1 MIYNKIKKTLKH
13 AYERHFYQKHWGAD
27 IDDVLKL
34 VSDGQYH
41 KLPVIR
47 KNDIRDN
54 WDDLILYGDFTD
66 IVSSSGTTGR
76 PVDMPVHRLQ
86 EQVWVESISRVLTE
100 LGAEAGDR
108 MLQLLSNNDMF
119 TLGPLVWQASKK
131 VGVGTFRCSPQR
143 LSRVNSVIKYHKPNF
158 VVGNPMVMLDM
169 VEKLGADFPA
179 KEDLPDYAYFGAC
192 SSFDAHNQPTPVA
205 QKVIDLWGLKD
216 TLNEYGCS
224 EVGSIGHECLSHRG
238 FHINSDYV
246 HVELIDPETGLPV
259 PEGQAGEVVVTT
271 LTQPRGFIAVRY
283 ATGDIAAWLDSEP
296 CCCGRVGLRM
306 GAIIGRVDHQL
317 KIKGQTLFP
326 DLILSITD
334 QDPTITDAVLVRY
347 NDELDAEQVE
357 LWLESTQDS
366 QTTTVKIESELI
378 SHVAVC
384 PQIRVLQ
391 PGLIKSIQE
400 KHMSK
405 SNGVKIP
412 RLINIEDPNKYV

>member
-1 MIYNKIKKTLKH
+1 MENKIKKTLTH
-13 AYERHFYQKHWGAD
+13 AYKRSYYPEHWKMDLEDA
-27 IDDVLKL
+27 INL
-34 VSDGQYH
+34 VRQGQYY

-47 KNDIRDN
+47 KSDIRDH
-54 WDDLILYGDFTD
+54 WDELIEYGDFTD

-86 EQVWVESISRVLTE
+86 EQVWIDSISRVLTE
-100 LGAEAGDR
+100 LGAESGDR

-158 VVGNPMVMLDM
+158 VVGNPMVMLEM
-169 VEKLGADFPA
+169 VETLGDDFPA

-192 SSFDAHNQPTPVA
+192 SSFDANNQPTPVA
-205 QKVIDLWGLKD
+205 RKVMDLWGIKD
-216 TLNEYGCS
+216 ALNEYGCS
-224 EVGSIGHECLSHRG
+224 EVGSIGHECLSHTG
-238 FHINSDYV
+238 FHINSDFV
-246 HVELIDPETGLPV
+246 HVELIDTETGLPV
-259 PEGQAGEVVVTT
+259 PEGQPGEVVVTT

-283 ATGDIAAWLDSEP
+283 ATGDIAAWLDSKP
-296 CCCGRVGLRM
+296 CSCGRHGLRM

-326 DLILSITD
+326 DLVLGVTD
-334 QDPTITDAVLVRY
+334 KAPEVTDAVLVRY
-347 NDELDAEQVE
+347 QDHLKAEQVE
-357 LWLESTQDS
+357 LWLESTQDH
-366 QTTTVKIESELI
+366 QAVLDKVEAELI

-384 PQIRVLQ
+384 PHIRMLGQ
-391 PGLIKSIQE
+391 GAIKGIKEQ
-400 KHMSK
+400 HMAK

-412 RLINIEDPNKYV
+412 RLIDIEDPNEYV